1 MNQPKPLDSYRR
13 NFEIFKN
20 LIWLNLVLLKFLFI
34 LVKFKLLIQ
43 G

>member
-1 MNQPKPLDSYRR
+1 MNLQVDPYRR

-20 LIWLNLVLLKFLFI
+20 LIWLNLVLLKFYI
-34 LVKFKLLIQ
+34 